1 MYNKY
6 YVITIITYID
16 MLYAYIRLD
25 HSGSNVETQNG
36 EECRDVEA
44 AGEPILNGIVSRAA
58 STGDT

>member
-6 YVITIITYID
+6 YVITIIYID

-25 HSGSNVETQNG
+25 HSGSNVEAQSG

-58 STGDT
+58 CTGGT